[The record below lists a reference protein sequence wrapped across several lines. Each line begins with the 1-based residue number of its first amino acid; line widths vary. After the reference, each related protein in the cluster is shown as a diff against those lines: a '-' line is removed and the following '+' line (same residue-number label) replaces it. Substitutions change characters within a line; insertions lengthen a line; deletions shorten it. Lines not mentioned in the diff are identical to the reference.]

1 MDDKH
6 SHIEDWLKAAA
17 AQSPASEGG
26 ELKRQAWSKMA
37 ALLDEEDAAKP
48 QPRLFRI
55 RLNWAAILI
64 PFIATAAV
72 FAATVWVAPHFS
84 KKTTSAGKSSNSKE
98 HHPHKNR
105 QTQETLNDNN
115 ILIDTALINI
125 NSSIPQPMPADSIT
139 AVAGAPAGTTPEAGG
154 IPSEIAPALPLA
166 ENKRGSTSND
176 ATNATAAADKTRSAN
191 AAGTDNAHSAT
202 GSTSSPVIGPTNA
215 HVNNKAAGNSP
226 GATGAKAHNANAVAA
241 RNNKL
246 SGAGAKDKGKIKD
259 NGNITAAAGNTSSTA
274 NKHKQDIP
282 HNKVNKTIIP
292 GTVNDN
298 EPLVSEQTPMGK
310 RLSSGK
316 SGSTVARDA
325 GTAMLF
331 PVRTKNVFALQ
342 LPSLSDENRAARVPA
357 SLSSSGGGLSLGAAD
372 NRWGLQLGLLSPLS
386 SALGLRIGVL
396 YIYPLGNNWFL
407 QPQVSASYLTGYD
420 KPFTHVAISKQ
431 HSDTSGGGSQDN
443 YDMDTTHT
451 PYTFKRAFAGS
462 ASINVGYHKNKLAV
476 STGLVY
482 SMAMASGKKDSSR
495 VSSGVIRDTTGAAP
509 FIDPAFSPGRLPGKN
524 QLSWNLD
531 LSWYVTPHLQAG
543 FNYRVVLWRSAGDKG
558 FQAPLQRIQ
567 DNSLLELY
575 IRIPIGKK

>member
-17 AQSPASEGG
+17 QSPAPEGG

-84 KKTTSAGKSSNSKE
+84 KKTTSAGKSSNTKE

-105 QTQETLNDNN
+105 QTQETLNDNS
-115 ILIDTALINI
+115 ILIDT
-125 NSSIPQPMPADSIT
+125 
-139 AVAGAPAGTTPEAGG
+139 VAGATAGTPESGG
-154 IPSEIAPALPLA
+154 IPSQIAPALPLA
-166 ENKRGSTSND
+166 ETKRGSTSND
-176 ATNATAAADKTRSAN
+176 AANATAAADKASSAN
-191 AAGTDNAHSAT
+191 AAGTDNAHSST
-202 GSTSSPVIGPTNA
+202 ESTSSPVIGPTNA
-215 HVNNKAAGNSP
+215 HVNNKAAGNIP
-226 GATGAKAHNANAVAA
+226 GATGAKAHDANAVAG

-246 SGAGAKDKGKIKD
+246 SGAGAKDKGNIKD
-259 NGNITAAAGNTSSTA
+259 KGDITAAAGNTSSAA

-292 GTVNDN
+292 GPVNDN
-298 EPLVSEQTPMGK
+298 EPLVSEQALMDK
-310 RLSSGK
+310 RHSSRK
-316 SGSTVARDA
+316 SGSTVAMDA

-342 LPSLSDENRAARVPA
+342 LPSLSDESRAARVPA
-357 SLSSSGGGLSLGAAD
+357 SPSGVGSGLSLGAAD

-386 SALGLRIGVL
+386 SALGLRIGVV

-443 YDMDTTHT
+443 YDVDTTHT

-462 ASINVGYHKNKLAV
+462 AGINVGYHKNKLAV

-482 SMAMASGKKDSSR
+482 SMAMASGKKDSAR

-531 LSWYVTPHLQAG
+531 LSWYVTPRLQAG